1 MTDLIPVYTLSC
13 RMAERQIAVLNE
25 TMKNLKKI
33 GGDNSSEI
41 DELKRRIRILYTE
54 RAEMREIIS
63 ALTSYAERE
72 NADE

>member
-1 MTDLIPVYTLSC
+1 
-13 RMAERQIAVLNE
+13 MAERQIAVLNE

-33 GGDNSSEI
+33 GGDNSSDI
-41 DELKRRIRILYTE
+41 DDLKRRIRILYTE

-63 ALTSYAERE
+63 VLTSYAERE